1 MATTTD
7 LSLRILQKLKVLG
20 ANEPA
25 DPDDLVKALE
35 KLKAAHYAFSVR
47 DLVQWTLNTIP
58 TYAEEPYVMMAA
70 YLGADEFDAVPNQT
84 WPLIA
89 TTDLQRAVNLPA
101 AAVTPAVYY

>member
-1 MATTTD
+1 MATLND
-7 LSLRILQKLKVLG
+7 LATRVLEKLKVLG
-20 ANEPA
+20 SNEPA
-25 DPDDLVKALE
+25 DAADLVKATE
-35 KLKAAHYAFSVR
+35 KLKAAHYAFSIR
-47 DLVQWTLNTIP
+47 DLVQWTLTTIP

-101 AAVTPAVYY
+101 VDVTPSQDF